1 MFVIQNFQ
9 SLIILD
15 AKDEKDT
22 LRTFYKKFKGVLS
35 CIEKGV
41 LAPLKKNDNNQIF
54 FKDTINAH
62 RPSLKISLSS
72 PETLANILS
81 VLQELPQG
89 TMLLTVSGD
98 SNVLAL
104 EFESG

>member
-22 LRTFYKKFKGVLS
+22 LRIFYKKFKGVLS
-35 CIEKGV
+35 CKNGV
-41 LAPLKKNDNNQIF
+41 LAPLKKDVNNQIF
-54 FKDTINAH
+54 FKDTINTH

-98 SNVLAL
+98 KNVLAL
-104 EFESG
+104 EFESS